1 MQPRSLRQLLKDV
14 VPVNQQFRQRGGTH
28 GTGLD
33 VGPGQLVLLVR
44 AERVGQNGLLA
55 GVGDPI
61 LPNVVFGVQV
71 ESVLVSSASE
81 LGDTISIIQS
91 GAPTQ
96 PRRSILFKLQI
107 MLMSGCT
114 TVCIWASPL
123 PVLRM
128 SRTSKGAEKIWHGRP
143 FKYP

>member
-1 MQPRSLRQLLKDV
+1 MHPRSLRQLLKDV

-71 ESVLVSSASE
+71 EFGTSVERKRAGRYNFNNPVGGSHAAALVY
-81 LGDTISIIQS
+81 
-91 GAPTQ
+91 
-96 PRRSILFKLQI
+96 FN
-107 MLMSGCT
+107 
-114 TVCIWASPL
+114 
-123 PVLRM
+123 
-128 SRTSKGAEKIWHGRP
+128 
-143 FKYP
+143 